1 MVFSEA
7 NPHPVVHGWCK
18 CMYAG
23 PLIAAAFLTL
33 LTKSS
38 GYAIDAVATYGI
50 PCAAIIIGMSFLGFS
65 SPKLPLPFGEVVVL
79 AP

>member
-1 MVFSEA
+1 MVGV
-7 NPHPVVHGWCK
+7 NV
-18 CMYAG
+18 CMQG

-50 PCAAIIIGMSFLGFS
+50 PCAAIIIGMSF
-65 SPKLPLPFGEVVVL
+65 
-79 AP
+79 